1 MRVVVQGV
9 TELKF
14 SEREAQSIGGE
25 RRFPRKERVLKV
37 LLMEKPIIRLVT
49 CGSVDDGKSTLIGR
63 LLVETD
69 SVPDDTIDAAKS
81 VRRSGSTIRAG
92 EIDFSLLTD
101 GLEAEREQGITI
113 DVAYRSM
120 NLLNGRRLIIAD
132 APGHEQYTRNMAVA
146 ASRSDIALVLIDATR
161 GIRTQTLRHLTICS
175 LMGVTK
181 IAVVINKLDG
191 VGYSEQ
197 VYNQIREGLV
207 QTVER
212 LEITSLQFIPV
223 SALAGDNVVYS
234 TGAMPWYCGPTLLEY
249 IQEWDI
255 QNAGE
260 NLPRLNVQMIS
271 RAKNFR
277 GLAGTVVGGKFS
289 VGDEVAVLPSKKTAK
304 ISQISTFGGD
314 LLSAE
319 DGHAVTLVL
328 EPEVDATRGDIVE
341 LSTKSST
348 PADRFATTLVWLGEA
363 DLIHSKSYFLIS
375 GSTQVP
381 AIVTNVKYVLNI
393 NNGEHDAAR
402 VLKTNEIGV
411 VELAT
416 DAPIGLISYGQN
428 RFKGNFI
435 LVDRGTMNTVG
446 AGMVTHAL
454 RRSANISEHHYE
466 LDREARAK
474 QKNQRAKVV
483 WLTGLSGSGK
493 SSIANALEKKLFSL
507 GMHSYVLDGDNMRL
521 GLNKD
526 LGFTREDRAENVR
539 RVSEVAHVL
548 YDAGLITIVAL
559 VSPYAADRSQAR
571 ALFPESDFA
580 EVWVNTPTEVCA
592 QRDPKRLYIKA
603 ASGELPNLTGV
614 GQEYQAPEE
623 PILTLDG
630 TVELDL
636 NVKILVD
643 RIFGS

>member
-1 MRVVVQGV
+1 M
-9 TELKF
+9 K
-14 SEREAQSIGGE
+14 
-25 RRFPRKERVLKV
+25 
-37 LLMEKPIIRLVT
+37 KPIIRLVT

-69 SVPDDTIDAAKS
+69 SVPDDTVDAAKS
-81 VRRSGSTIRAG
+81 VRRSGSTIKAG

-120 NLLNGRRLIIAD
+120 NLLNGRRLVIAD

-146 ASRSDIALVLIDATR
+146 ASRADIALVLVDATR

-191 VGYSEQ
+191 VD
-197 VYNQIREGLV
+197 YNEKVFNDMQEALKETI
-207 QTVER
+207 ER
-212 LEITSLQFIPV
+212 LEIINIQFVPV
-223 SALAGDNVVYS
+223 SALAGDNVVYG
-234 TGAMPWYCGPTLLEY
+234 TENMPWYHGPTLLEY
-249 IQEWDI
+249 IQEWDV
-255 QNAGE
+255 QDSGE

-271 RAKNFR
+271 RAENFR
-277 GLAGTVVGGKFS
+277 GVAGTIVGGSFS

-304 ISQISTFGGD
+304 IGQISTFDGD
-314 LLSAE
+314 RQTAD
-319 DGHAVTLVL
+319 DGKAVTLVL
-328 EPEVDATRGDIVE
+328 EPDVDATRGDVIE
-341 LSTKSST
+341 LAAKASS
-348 PADRFATTLVWLGEA
+348 PAERFAATVVWLGET
-363 DLIHSKSYFLIS
+363 DLIHSKSYLLIS

-381 AIVTNVKYVLNI
+381 AIVTNIRHVLNI

-411 VELAT
+411 VEIAT
-416 DAPIGLISYGQN
+416 DSPIALVPYKQN

-435 LVDRGTMNTVG
+435 LVDRATMNTLG

-454 RRSANISEHHYE
+454 RRSANISEQHYDI
-466 LDREARAK
+466 DRDARAT
-474 QKNQRAKVV
+474 QKNQKAKVI

-493 SSIANALEKKLFSL
+493 STIANALEKQLFSL
-507 GMHSYVLDGDNMRL
+507 GLHSYVLDGDNMRL

-539 RVSEVAHVL
+539 RVSQVAQTL

-559 VSPYAADRSQAR
+559 VSPFSSDRDQAR
-571 ALFPESDFA
+571 ALFSAGDFV
-580 EVWVNTPTEVCA
+580 EVWVKTPAEICA
-592 QRDPKRLYIKA
+592 QRDPKGLYTKA
-603 ASGELPNLTGV
+603 AAGELPNLTGV
-614 GQEYQAPEE
+614 GQEYEVPDSAD
-623 PILTLDG
+623 LVLDG
-630 TVELDL
+630 VLPVDRSVAILIE
-636 NVKILVD
+636 KIL
-643 RIFGS
+643 

>member
-1 MRVVVQGV
+1 
-9 TELKF
+9 
-14 SEREAQSIGGE
+14 
-25 RRFPRKERVLKV
+25 
-37 LLMEKPIIRLVT
+37 MEKPIIRLVT

-69 SVPDDTIDAAKS
+69 SVPDDTVDAAKS
-81 VRRSGSTIRAG
+81 VRRSGSTIKAG
-92 EIDFSLLTD
+92 DIDFSLLTD

-146 ASRSDIALVLIDATR
+146 ASRSDIALVLVDATR

-191 VGYSEQ
+191 VDYSEQ
-197 VYNQIREGLV
+197 VFKDIQEGLKE
-207 QTVER
+207 TIER
-212 LEITSLQFIPV
+212 LEITNVQFVPV
-223 SALAGDNVVYS
+223 SALAGDYVVYG
-234 TGAMPWYCGPTLLEY
+234 TENMPWYEGPTLLEY
-249 IQEWDI
+249 IQEWDVED
-255 QNAGE
+255 AGE

-271 RAKNFR
+271 RTDNFR
-277 GLAGTVVGGKFS
+277 GLAGTIVGGKFA
-289 VGDEVAVLPSKKTAK
+289 VGDEVAVLPSKKTAN

-314 LLSAE
+314 LQAAE
-319 DGHAVTLVL
+319 DGKAVTLVL
-328 EPEVDATRGDIVE
+328 EPDVDATRGDVIE
-341 LSTKSST
+341 LAAKVSS
-348 PADRFATTLVWLGEA
+348 PADRFAAAVVWLGEA

-381 AIVTNVKYVLNI
+381 AIVTTIRHVLNI

-416 DAPIGLISYGQN
+416 DASIALIPYKQN

-435 LVDRGTMNTVG
+435 LVDRATMNTVG

-454 RRSANISEHHYE
+454 RRSANISEHHFE
-466 LDREARAK
+466 IDREARSA
-474 QKNQRAKVV
+474 QKNQKAKVI

-493 SSIANALEKKLFSL
+493 STIANALEKKLFSL
-507 GMHSYVLDGDNMRL
+507 GMHAYVLDGDNMRL

-539 RVSEVAHVL
+539 RVSEVAHNL

-559 VSPYAADRSQAR
+559 VSPYAEDRNQAK
-571 ALFPESDFA
+571 ALFPEGDFA
-580 EVWVNTPTEVCA
+580 EVWVKTPSEVCA
-592 QRDPKRLYIKA
+592 ERDPKGLYKKA
-603 ASGELPNLTGV
+603 AAGELPNLTGV
-614 GQEYQAPEE
+614 GQEYEAPESAA
-623 PILTLDG
+623 ITLDG
-630 TVELDL
+630 TVSIEE
-636 NVKILVD
+636 NVESLLGK
-643 RIFGS
+643 FF